1 MILVELLK
9 RSNSKSNS
17 ELIAFLYLHRNGEKY
32 CHSFSFI
39 LIHSHSFSFI
49 LIHSHS
55 FSFILI
61 HSHSF
66 TFHSHSFFR
75 ADSLTRIIYW
85 PEPYQCTGKEPRLAH
100 CDLRM
105 NGQIYGHKYGC
116 DWEGKNFVFLHCGKE
131 NLDQGK
137 QG

>member
-1 MILVELLK
+1 MFKKLLYIVI
-9 RSNSKSNS
+9 N
-17 ELIAFLYLHRNGEKY
+17 I
-32 CHSFSFI
+32 CH
-39 LIHSHSFSFI
+39 
-49 LIHSHS
+49 
-55 FSFILI
+55 
-61 HSHSF
+61 
-66 TFHSHSFFR
+66 FR

-116 DWEGKNFVFLHCGKE
+116 NWEGKSFVFLHCGKE

-137 QG
+137 KNLQKIFRFNFGNTSNLLILGSLLNILSDRLLDFGLSLKQYKYTKVSNQPVLF

>member
-1 MILVELLK
+1 MALKPHRFDYYTLFGSFLDVANDLFNQSCVERKNLQIT
-9 RSNSKSNS
+9 N
-17 ELIAFLYLHRNGEKY
+17 EHFV
-32 CHSFSFI
+32 
-39 LIHSHSFSFI
+39 
-49 LIHSHS
+49 
-55 FSFILI
+55 
-61 HSHSF
+61 
-66 TFHSHSFFR
+66 FR

-116 DWEGKNFVFLHCGKE
+116 NWEGKSFVFLHCGKE

-137 QG
+137 KILKESVSNRPKKYLTTFCYRVHLRFGRA